1 MWRKKNVFRRFMK
14 TILYYFK
21 FCLINRGPSIL
32 KKGTWP
38 GGSGQMAARSS
49 HRPVR
54 AFLMHTVP
62 QIMDSLRDDTPSGP
76 PAPVEAGSAPT
87 AG

>member
-1 MWRKKNVFRRFMK
+1 MRYVFRGSGVAP
-14 TILYYFK
+14 I
-21 FCLINRGPSIL
+21 SE
-32 KKGTWP
+32 WP
-38 GGSGQMAARSS
+38 GGPGQLAARSS

-62 QIMDSLRDDTPSGP
+62 QIMDSLRDGIPSGP
-76 PAPVEAGSAPT
+76 AAPAEAGNAPA